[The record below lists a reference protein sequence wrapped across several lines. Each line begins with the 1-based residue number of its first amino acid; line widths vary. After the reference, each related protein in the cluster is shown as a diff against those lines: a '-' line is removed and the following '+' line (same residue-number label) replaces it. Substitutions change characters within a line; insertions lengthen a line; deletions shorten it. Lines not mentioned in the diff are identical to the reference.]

1 MPLPIINCLLVFS
14 RCAMDKKFFKNGTN
28 VMNKFEPTGFL
39 LAVFARRRPELFL
52 EAGREM
58 GQCTESRHV
67 RYL

>member
-1 MPLPIINCLLVFS
+1 
-14 RCAMDKKFFKNGTN
+14 
-28 VMNKFEPTGFL
+28 MNKFDPTGFL